1 MPAGESY
8 GGRKPGESGERMAE
22 PPAKADTSPTS
33 SGEATRLAALR
44 ALNILDTSPE
54 PAFDEAARLM
64 AALLDV
70 EMSGVSFIDSE
81 RQWFKARI
89 GFDISSFD
97 PKLSFCSWT
106 LLQSEI
112 LEVPDLSAD
121 GRFADNP
128 FVTGDMALRYYAGIP
143 LRAPDGE
150 PVGTLCVFDRK
161 ARAPMSATER
171 ELLKHFAATLEREL
185 ELRLVL
191 GEILRSRKA
200 LEHYSEALAG
210 QLRMLAHDVRSPS
223 HAAIGFSQLLDMLA
237 EDGEIDAGQV
247 REFSGHIRQAA
258 RSIVDI
264 AGMALTALGTEIAH
278 PEARLQGQGPVALD
292 TVIGNCMTMLRPL
305 ARMRNVTVSAS
316 LGSVSIDYDEARLR
330 QLVMNLIDNALR
342 HAPSG
347 AIVKLSLQKE
357 GDTARFSVS
366 NPGQLP
372 ARMEGRLFSTVPL
385 PSTRRDGSIG
395 FGLGLSI
402 VRTLAE
408 EAGGRMGYSEEGGEV
423 AFWVELPVAPAPA
436 GGGAPRNGN

>member
-1 MPAGESY
+1 
-8 GGRKPGESGERMAE
+8 MAE
-22 PPAKADTSPTS
+22 LPAKADKSPTS

-54 PAFDEAARLM
+54 PAFDQAARLT
-64 AALLDV
+64 AALLKA
-70 EMSGVSFIDSE
+70 EMGGVSFIDSE

-89 GFDISSFD
+89 GFDVSAID
-97 PKLSFCSWT
+97 PRLSFCSWT

-112 LEVPDLSAD
+112 LEVPDLAAD
-121 GRFADNP
+121 PRFADNP
-128 FVTGDMALRYYAGIP
+128 FVTGEMALRYYAGIP
-143 LRAPDGE
+143 VRAPDGE
-150 PVGTLCVFDRK
+150 PVGTLCVFDRE
-161 ARAPMSATER
+161 ARAPMGATER
-171 ELLKHFAATLEREL
+171 ELLTHFASTVEREL

-200 LEHYSEALAG
+200 LEQYSEALAG

-237 EDGEIDAGQV
+237 EEGEIDAGQV

-278 PEARLQGQGPVALD
+278 PEARLQGHGPVALD

-316 LGSVSIDYDEARLR
+316 LGSALIDYDEARLR
-330 QLVMNLIDNALR
+330 QMVMNLVDNALR

-347 AIVKLSLQKE
+347 AMVKLTLRKE
-357 GDTARFSVS
+357 GGKARFCVS

-372 ARMEGRLFSTVPL
+372 ALMEGRLFSTVPL
-385 PSTRRDGSIG
+385 PATRKDGSIG

-408 EAGGRMGYSEEGGEV
+408 EAGGGVGYSEEDGEV
-423 AFWVELPVAPAPA
+423 AFWVELPVAQASTADGTPRT
-436 GGGAPRNGN
+436 GG